1 MPLDGGVSLWALTK
15 RNHPARYPTGMISW
29 IGSLFFLW
37 LSVRL
42 RQRCLVAAGFCLL
55 LLLSTTL
62 LHVIPMSNVGGSL
75 ANCSLRGF
83 LRSGPQTFQSDQAP
97 ACTEGIVAM
106 LVCYCV
112 AILIRRMLAS
122 SPICPAS
129 LSLDSFLT
137 VPSCILLQSPTTQQQ

>member
-1 MPLDGGVSLWALTK
+1 ML
-15 RNHPARYPTGMISW
+15 
-29 IGSLFFLW
+29 
-37 LSVRL
+37 
-42 RQRCLVAAGFCLL
+42 
-55 LLLSTTL
+55 
-62 LHVIPMSNVGGSL
+62 VGGSL